1 MKGEQMFRPAAL
13 AELQSPEMLGATLRA
28 IRPQSFL
35 ALGVLVAVL
44 GMALAASFV
53 VTVPIQVRSEA
64 ILISSKGMLELSV
77 VAQQEGRV
85 VEVLVGERDR
95 VAPGDV
101 LARIEQPQLRLE
113 LGQAESE
120 RDQLADSIEDV
131 NRLQAETM
139 RASKSI
145 RDQLR
150 AQAEV
155 SSRFLDERLKSLT
168 QLSRSVDELRAKG
181 IVNLER
187 TLTLRGDIADAQER
201 LSTKEAAP
209 LNLMIEELTQK
220 GLFRREQLQLQERL
234 ATVQHRIARMHEQLK
249 RDSAVLAR
257 DYGVVSEVKVTR
269 GDLVKFDT
277 PVLSMLPNDDTLYK
291 ERPGPSRLIVAAF
304 IPAQSGKKIRPGMAV
319 LVDPHSVRRDVYGD
333 MMGTVQDVS
342 DVPLTRE
349 RMYQLLRNDELV
361 KRLLASGAPFLAQ
374 VTLRAD
380 RTLPSGFAWTSSQG
394 PPAPVTA
401 GTLAEI
407 RISTERVALITLLV
421 PALKELVRGRER
433 GDGR

>member
-1 MKGEQMFRPAAL
+1 MFRSRAL
-13 AELQSPEMLGATLRA
+13 AELQSPETLGASLRA

-35 ALGVLVAVL
+35 ALGVLAAVL
-44 GMALAASFV
+44 GVALAASFV

-145 RDQLR
+145 RDQMR
-150 AQAEV
+150 SQAEV
-155 SSRFLDERLKSLT
+155 SSRFLDERLRSLT

-209 LNLMIEELTQK
+209 LTLMIEELTQK

-234 ATVQHRIARMHEQLK
+234 ATVQHRIARMHQQLA
-249 RDSAVLAR
+249 RDSAVVAR

-291 ERPGPSRLIVAAF
+291 ERPGPSRLIAAAF
-304 IPAQSGKKIRPGMAV
+304 IPAQSGKRIRAGMSV

-349 RMYQLLRNDELV
+349 RMFQLLRNDELV

-394 PPAPVTA
+394 PPAAVTA

-407 RISTERVALITLLV
+407 RITTERVALIKLLV
-421 PALKELVRGRER
+421 PALKDLLRGRER